1 MSLRRISL
9 RKAATVTATAS
20 AALAL
25 ALAAPLAASAHV
37 SASPSS
43 TAAGSYSVI
52 SFGIGH
58 GCAGSPTT
66 KVAITLPSS
75 ITSVTPTVSPN
86 WTIEK
91 VKTGDAVTQVVYTAT
106 TPLPDGYRDVLSFQV
121 KLPADAAGQTL
132 AFPALQTCA
141 VGSTNWNEPM
151 KADGTEPEHPAP
163 TVTVTPA
170 VAADAHAHAATTT
183 TDENADIVARVL
195 AVGGLAIGVIGIVIA
210 VVTRR
215 NAKKG

>member
-9 RKAATVTATAS
+9 RTAAVST

-25 ALAAPLAASAHV
+25 AIAAPLAASAHV
-37 SASPSS
+37 SATPSS
-43 TAAGSYSVI
+43 SAAGSYSVI
-52 SFGIGH
+52 TFANGH
-58 GCAGSPTT
+58 GCNGSPTT
-66 KVAITLPSS
+66 KLTVNLPSN

-91 VKTGDAVTQVVYTAT
+91 VMTGDAVTQVVYTAVK
-106 TPLPDGYRDVLSFQV
+106 PLPDGYRDTVSLQV

-132 AFPALQTCA
+132 SFPVLQTCA
-141 VGSTNWNEPM
+141 VGETNWSEPL

-163 TVTVTPA
+163 TVAVTA
-170 VAADAHAHAATTT
+170 ATAADAHAHDSATSTADT
-183 TDENADIVARVL
+183 NADIPARVM
-195 AVGGLAIGVIGIVIA
+195 AVGGLIIGVVGIVIA

-215 NAKKG
+215 NSKKD